1 MAITVG
7 ESPAAIAQISFA
19 LGEEVIDTNGVIE
32 LETAL
37 NANPDE
43 SLVIIGPDVS
53 MDTAT
58 KVAEKY
64 RGTRPT
70 VGVLLLR
77 RRIDMQVLTQAL
89 RSGIREVVP
98 ADDAAALLEA
108 ATRSRGISS
117 QLGDSGHRR
126 QRQGKIVL
134 VFAAKGG
141 CGKTTI
147 STNLAVSLAE
157 LVKVP
162 VALVDFDLEFGDVA
176 VAMQIEPVKT
186 ISDAVPMAATLDR
199 QGLSSVMIKRSE
211 NLDVLLAPRLPA
223 DSDQITADL
232 AERVLSTLAEM
243 YSYVVVDSPPAFTD
257 VILKS
262 FDLADEYILITTLD
276 MPAVKNLQVALDAL
290 DTLGYD
296 HEKLHVVVNR
306 STAEAGL
313 TVRDVESMIKVPIR
327 GMVPSTI
334 DVSASINRG
343 KVLVEEKPKGKFA
356 LAIRSIAEQV
366 VAEETSKD
374 ARRRGL
380 FRRGR

>member
-7 ESPAAIAQISFA
+7 ENPAAIAQISFA

-37 NANPDE
+37 NANPNE
-43 SLVIIGPDVS
+43 NLVIIGPDVG

-58 KVAEKY
+58 TIAEKN
-64 RGTRPT
+64 RGSRPT

-98 ADDAAALLEA
+98 ADDASALLEA
-108 ATRSRGISS
+108 ATRSRMISG
-117 QLGDSGHRR
+117 QLGDAGLRR
-126 QRQGKIVL
+126 KRQGKIIL

-141 CGKTTI
+141 CGKTTM
-147 STNLAVSLAE
+147 STNLAVSLAD
-157 LVKVP
+157 LVQVP

-176 VAMQIEPVKT
+176 VAMQIEPTKT
-186 ISDAVPMAATLDR
+186 ISEAVPMAATLDR
-199 QGLSSVMIKRSE
+199 AGMSSLMIKRSE

-223 DSDQITADL
+223 DSDQITAEL
-232 AERVLSTLAEM
+232 AERVLATLAEM
-243 YSYVVVDSPPAFTD
+243 YAYVIIDSPPAFTD
-257 VILKS
+257 VIMKS

-276 MPAVKNLQVALDAL
+276 MPAVKNLQVTLDAL

-296 HEKLHVVVNR
+296 RDKWHVIINR
-306 STAEAGL
+306 STADSGL
-313 TVRDVESMIKVPIR
+313 TIRDVESMIRVPIS
-327 GMVPSTI
+327 GTVPSTGE
-334 DVSASINRG
+334 VSSAVNRG
-343 KVLVEEKPKGKFA
+343 RALVEEKPRGKFA
-356 LAIRSIAEQV
+356 AAIRVIAEQV
-366 VAEETSKD
+366 VAEETQKD

-380 FRRGR
+380 FRRSR